1 VADRILVLV
10 DGRIVG
16 AGTPAELAAGLRPRL
31 RFRLDR
37 PLDAIAAGSLGTAA
51 GAVVRAIDG
60 SDRYEFVD
68 TPPTPSLVAALATWC
83 ASVDRLIVESRS
95 VGGTLEDAY
104 LELVARARAS

>member
-31 RFRLDR
+31 RFCLDR
-37 PLDAIAAGSLGTAA
+37 PLDAMAARSLGEAV

-60 SDRYEFVD
+60 SGSYELVD
-68 TPPTPSLVAALATWC
+68 TPPTPALIAALAAWC
-83 ASVDRLIVESRS
+83 ASTDRLIVGSRS